1 VPGVWEASF
10 DRKVTWQESQ
20 DAEHPYQARIGGAHW
35 VIRINDF
42 PDEPLYTLL
51 IDGMPVLDFDDWPQ
65 AWIRPD

>member
-1 VPGVWEASF
+1 MPGVWDANLN
-10 DRKVTWQESQ
+10 RKVTWQESQ
-20 DAEHPYQARIGGAHW
+20 DAEHPYQAWIGGAHW

-51 IDGMPVLDFDDWPQ
+51 IDGIPVLDFDDWPQ